1 MKNTINIGGKVL
13 VLDEPVVM
21 GILNSTPDSFYKDSR
36 FNPKEEGFI
45 KKATSMVEAGAK
57 IMDIGGYSTR
67 PGAAFVSV
75 QEEIDRIVPAV
86 EAIKRHFPQVGISVD
101 TFRSEVAKYAI
112 EAGAHIIN
120 DISGG
125 DFDEQ
130 MFSTIIKYKP
140 VYVLMHQAG
149 KNMEDM
155 HIPYPYKDI
164 VQEVS
169 DKLFKKANFLR
180 ENGIKDILLD
190 PGFGFSKTIQDNYT
204 LLQNLHLL
212 NNPHFPLLVGMSRK
226 SMIYKSLGI
235 TPEESLPY
243 SLYLHNYA
251 VERGARIIRVHD
263 VAETMKMLQ
272 LFQLLNQ

>member
-1 MKNTINIGGKVL
+1 MKDTINIGGKVL

-36 FNPKEEGFI
+36 FNPKEEGFV

-57 IMDIGGYSTR
+57 ILDIGGYSTR
-67 PGAAFVSV
+67 PGAAFVSP
-75 QEEIDRIVPAV
+75 QEEIDRILPAI
-86 EAIKRHFPQVGISVD
+86 ETLKKHFPQIGISVD
-101 TFRSEVAKYAI
+101 TFRSEVAKYAL

-125 DFDEQ
+125 DFDDQ
-130 MFSTIIKYKP
+130 MIPIIIKKKP
-140 VYVLMHQAG
+140 VYIIMHQAG
-149 KNMEDM
+149 KNIEDM
-155 HIPYPYKDI
+155 HTPYPYTDI
-164 VQEVS
+164 VQEVG

-180 ENGIKDILLD
+180 ENGVKDVLLD

-212 NNPHFPLLVGMSRK
+212 KNPHFPLLVGMSRK
-226 SMIYKSLGI
+226 SMIYKSLDI

-263 VAETMKMLQ
+263 VAETMKMLR